1 MSEMPEAFTRDDQ
14 PVYAGQYSPE
24 QWDALKAQSL
34 DDPLAFKMPCCA
46 SRAVLKTSMNGLQFF
61 AHYSDE
67 CATAPETIW
76 HVEAK
81 DLVFGALKLYG
92 LDPRSEVAGG
102 TGKDRWR
109 ADVYVEMGDRKV
121 AIELQ
126 RSYQHLREFVRRQ
139 ERYER
144 SGVECYWLVRQEVGR
159 TLGKAIMTKRWKEE
173 FDRKSPPYGHMVN
186 TWPTFYFGMLMPER
200 DPNVITPGLP
210 LSHFELLAHIYHND
224 LHWNGM
230 RWAAKRDG

>member
-81 DLVFGALKLYG
+81 DLVFGALKLFG
-92 LDPRSEVAGG
+92 LDPRSEVVGG

-144 SGVECYWLVRQEVGR
+144 YGVEC
-159 TLGKAIMTKRWKEE
+159 
-173 FDRKSPPYGHMVN
+173 
-186 TWPTFYFGMLMPER
+186 
-200 DPNVITPGLP
+200 
-210 LSHFELLAHIYHND
+210 
-224 LHWNGM
+224 
-230 RWAAKRDG
+230 

>member
-1 MSEMPEAFTRDDQ
+1 MPEAFTRHDQ
-14 PVYAGQYSPE
+14 PVYASQYTPE

-81 DLVFGALKLYG
+81 DLVFGALKLFG

-126 RSYQHLREFVRRQ
+126 RSYQHLRDFVRRQ
-139 ERYER
+139 ERYAR
-144 SGVECYWLVRQEVGR
+144 YGVECYWLVRQEVGR
-159 TLGKAIMTKRWKEE
+159 TLGKAIMTKRWKDE
-173 FDRKSPPYGHMVN
+173 FDRKTLPLGHMVN
-186 TWPTFYFGMLMPER
+186 TWPAFYFGMLMPER

-224 LHWNGM
+224 LYWNGM
-230 RWAAKRDG
+230 QWAVKREG

>member
-81 DLVFGALKLYG
+81 DLVFGALKLFG

-144 SGVECYWLVRQEVGR
+144 YGVECYWLVRQEVGR

-173 FDRKSPPYGHMVN
+173 FDKKSPPHGHMYN
-186 TWPTFYFGMLMPER
+186 SWPTFYFGMLMPEH

-230 RWAAKRDG
+230 QWAVKRDG